1 MAIAFSI
8 DFPRIVAIELAG
20 SAKKPRL
27 KRVVVGELPEPRNED
42 GSPVADKQAFLNN
55 VVGEFLKANKL
66 TSGKQ
71 YLLVGP
77 DAVRY
82 RDLRLAFS
90 DRKRI
95 EKVLPFQVEGLIP
108 NIPIEDLSL
117 GFIVLEE
124 FGSKEGQTEG
134 EGCKL
139 LVHAADRDYIK
150 MRLTALESGGAN
162 IAAVDDHLSGTLNLG
177 RLHPQLSATL
187 PPTLW
192 LDFAG
197 STAMVCLMDG
207 KNVRSARVFFS
218 PYLAGA
224 EAAAERAKAEA
235 KAAEAEAEARA
246 REFAKE
252 QGLATDSVT
261 LPKTESVNIGSE
273 QVADRIKHMTRDD
286 MLKFLQR
293 VAIEARRTILMAG
306 VGNEPQ
312 RLVVSGLGD
321 SGGQIADL
329 LGNELQITES
339 HSIDLLDAINPRS
352 SEAEGKPGKH
362 VVDMPDIG
370 ELTYLA
376 GVALKGLGHDEDKI
390 DFRYGALAPGTLFD
404 YAKTPLAF
412 TATLALLFA
421 GILYLISYSHA
432 TQYEAQISDLRDAPN
447 GPKYYFEAAFERV
460 DKTKTVSK
468 EVAAERTY
476 VPIEDDPGQEI
487 RNAHKKLKDH
497 QKRLLGEASD
507 NYARPHPA
515 DQILLKVLET
525 FQAGKPSYDF
535 AMTTFRIQNNM
546 VTIEFFCSVT
556 ETAEERKLLG
566 VGDLTESERMFKAFR
581 DLAAANTQWFDPAPD
596 AYSGEVTAKAQA
608 GPENRVVDVAKVT
621 IRLKKI
627 EPPKKPTAPPRKT
640 S

>member
-1 MAIAFSI
+1 MTIAFSI
-8 DFPRIVAIELAG
+8 DFPRIVAVELAG

-27 KRVVVGELPEPRNED
+27 KRVVVGDLPEPRNED
-42 GSPVADKQAFLNN
+42 GTPVVDKQGFLNTA
-55 VVGEFLKANKL
+55 VGEFLKTHKL

-90 DRKRI
+90 DHRRI
-95 EKVLPFQVEGLIP
+95 EKILPFQVEGLIP

-124 FGSKEGQTEG
+124 FGDKEGQTAG
-134 EGCKL
+134 EGCKV
-139 LVHAADRDYIK
+139 LVHAADRAYI
-150 MRLTALESGGAN
+150 MPRLIALEEGGAS
-162 IAAVDDHLSGTLNLG
+162 IAAVDDHLDGTLNLG
-177 RLHPQLSATL
+177 RLHPQLAASQ

-207 KNVRSARVFFS
+207 KRVRSARVFFS

-224 EAAAERAKAEA
+224 EAAAERAKQEA
-235 KAAEAEAEARA
+235 REAQVAAEARA
-246 REFAKE
+246 REFQEE
-252 QGLATDSVT
+252 QGTATDSVT

-273 QVADRIKHMTRDD
+273 QVADRIKHMSRDD

-306 VGNEPQ
+306 GNYEPA

-321 SGGQIADL
+321 SGTQIVEL
-329 LGNELQITES
+329 LANELQMTES
-339 HSIDLLDAINPRS
+339 HAIDLMDSVNPPHKD
-352 SEAEGKPGKH
+352 GKPS
-362 VVDMPDIG
+362 VDVPDIG
-370 ELTYLA
+370 ELTYLT
-376 GVALKGLGHDEDKI
+376 GVALKGFGLDEDKI
-390 DFRYGALAPGTLFD
+390 DFRYGTLAPGTLFD

-412 TATLALLFA
+412 TATLSLLFA
-421 GILYLISYSHA
+421 GILYLISYSHS
-432 TQYEAQISDLRDAPN
+432 TQFEAQIVDLRDAPN
-447 GPKYYFEAAFERV
+447 GPKYYFEAAFEKV
-460 DKTKTVSK
+460 DKTKPVSK
-468 EVAAERTY
+468 EVEKERTY
-476 VPIEDDPGQEI
+476 VAIEDDPGQEI

-497 QKRLLGEASD
+497 QKRLLGETSD
-507 NYARPHPA
+507 NYARPQPA

-525 FQAGKPSYDF
+525 FQNGKPSYDF
-535 AMTTFRIQNNM
+535 AMVSFRIQNNL

-556 ETAEERKLLG
+556 ETAAERKLLG
-566 VGDLTESERMFKAFR
+566 VGDLTESERMFRAFR
-581 DLAAANTQWFDPAPD
+581 ELATANTQWFDTAPD
-596 AYSGEVTAKAQA
+596 AYSGDVTAKAQA

-621 IRLKKI
+621 IRLKKV
-627 EPPKKPTAPPRKT
+627 EPPKKPAATPAKKT